1 LTNKTTNSEERKMKK
16 TIAIFGVAAL
26 ASCAFAQ
33 VVNTP
38 RRPAGGRAAAADRK
52 PIDPAERAAKKARI
66 AKMEM
71 EECGGRLVRPH
82 SQTGTVFC
90 VDAQN
95 RIPKEWID
103 EVLQYFVDE
112 TRIKFE
118 YKAGTFDFANPKV
131 EGNATLFVVDDEK
144 LPAILHA
151 PENRWVALNAAVIAK
166 EQRPAFFQARSKKQ
180 ISRSLALLCGASN
193 SQFPGALTRGI
204 VKEEDLDKNID
215 YVLPIDV
222 FNRFRT
228 YMEPLGVRP
237 AIYDTY
243 DRACEQGWAPAPT
256 NEIQKAIWDEVHAL
270 PANPIKIKPETKKV
284 RD

>member
-1 LTNKTTNSEERKMKK
+1 MKK
-16 TIAIFGVAAL
+16 TIAAIGMVAL
-26 ASCAFAQ
+26 ALCAIAQ
-33 VVNTP
+33 QVN
-38 RRPAGGRAAAADRK
+38 AGGARLTKAAAANERK

-71 EECGGRLVRPH
+71 EECGGRLLRPN
-82 SQTGTVFC
+82 SQAGAVFC
-90 VDAQN
+90 VDAQK

-103 EVLQYFVDE
+103 EVLQYFADE
-112 TRIKFE
+112 TRFKFE
-118 YKAGTFDFANPKV
+118 YRTGEFDFAAPKV
-131 EGNATLFVVDDEK
+131 EGNATLFIVDDEK

-151 PENRWVALNAAVIAK
+151 PENRWVVLNAAVVAK

-193 SQFPGALTRGI
+193 SQFSGALTRGI
-204 VKEEDLDKNID
+204 VNEEDLDKNID

-237 AIYDTY
+237 AVYDTY
-243 DRACEQGWAPAPT
+243 DRACQQGWAPAPT
-256 NEIQKAIWDEVHAL
+256 NEIQRIIWDETHAIPTEPL
-270 PANPIKIKPETKKV
+270 KIKYQKPANP
-284 RD
+284 